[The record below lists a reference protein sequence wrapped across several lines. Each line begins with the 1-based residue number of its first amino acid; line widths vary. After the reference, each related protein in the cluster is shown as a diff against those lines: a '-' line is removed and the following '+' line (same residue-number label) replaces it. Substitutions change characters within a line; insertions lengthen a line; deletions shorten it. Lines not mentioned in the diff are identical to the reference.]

1 MAGVSKVELVES
13 KQAMK
18 ALKQAPFEILK
29 SYEIWARLVEEHG
42 TRILRDFKGYGDEK
56 LKGKWEGF
64 RSSRL
69 NRKWRVL
76 YRSILEGRAEIVKVE
91 RVSAHNYRR
100 S

>member
-56 LKGKWEGF
+56 LKENGKAF
-64 RSSRL
+64 
-69 NRKWRVL
+69 VL
-76 YRSILEGRAEIVKVE
+76 PGLIESGACCTDQF
-91 RVSAHNYRR
+91 
-100 S
+100 